1 MPSNI
6 CFTDADEAANA
17 LGKWGVDLTNMDA
30 DLAVA
35 GTVPN
40 TIKINARDAKK
51 TPRLANSAVVR
62 TRKKTFKFKTFH
74 VYFVSDQRFK
84 ALIICSRIWIV
95 LRN

>member
-17 LGKWGVDLTNMDA
+17 LGKWGVDLTNEDA
-30 DLAVA
+30 DLAVE

-62 TRKKTFKFKTFH
+62 TRKTFEFKTC
-74 VYFVSDQRFK
+74 QFK
-84 ALIICSRIWIV
+84 TSKLSSLVETLVIDRQT
-95 LRN
+95 

>member
-1 MPSNI
+1 MGTFHSLI
-6 CFTDADEAANA
+6 ALLYEYQVIFCSTDADEAANA

-62 TRKKTFKFKTFH
+62 TRKN
-74 VYFVSDQRFK
+74 
-84 ALIICSRIWIV
+84 I
-95 LRN
+95 

>member
-6 CFTDADEAANA
+6 CSTDADEAANA
-17 LGKWGVDLTNMDA
+17 LGKWGVDLTNEDA
-30 DLAVA
+30 DLAVE

-62 TRKKTFKFKTFH
+62 TRKTFEFKTCH

-84 ALIICSRIWIV
+84 AWIICSRIWIE
-95 LRN
+95 LQN